1 MKKIF
6 VALTI
11 CTLAG
16 GCIPPSSSQPLVK
29 VSWEQD
35 GKNCLYKESFGEIR
49 NEWLFGAFVDKEYIN
64 VVKTIEYGNTSC
76 EKVIDAELKNNTNK
90 SAITNQFH

>member
-16 GCIPPSSSQPLVK
+16 GCISQSLVK

-49 NEWLFGAFVDKEYIN
+49 NELLFGAVDNEYIN

>member
-1 MKKIF
+1 MKRIF

-16 GCIPPSSSQPLVK
+16 GCISQSLVK

-49 NEWLFGAFVDKEYIN
+49 NELLFGAVDKEYIN